1 MTRER
6 RGRPLGGMMT
16 DQLILANDNKIIFL
30 ILDGLG
36 DIPDPAHSH
45 RTPLEAAMKPNIDR
59 LAIERGVLGRTI
71 PVGIG
76 ITPGS
81 GPGHLSLFGYD
92 PLTYEIGRGIL
103 EVLGLNMDIQAGDVT
118 ARGNFCTLRDGI
130 VADRRAGRIETALG
144 EELCARISKAVS
156 EVDGVRVTI
165 KPGVSHRF
173 GIVFHGEG
181 LSDELEDADPHK
193 DGRPLVLVAPKA
205 AAAEKTASVI
215 NGFMK
220 KAMEVLKA
228 ERVANGVLL
237 RGFSKR
243 PDIPLFP
250 EKYRMDSLA
259 ITTYP
264 MYRGIAKLIGMKVE
278 KEPRDY
284 GEMVSILR
292 DHYDKYQF
300 FFMHIKE
307 TDVAGEDGNF
317 KGKVEAIEGVDK
329 IVSDIYALGPKVL
342 VITGDHSTPCA
353 LKGHSWHPVPLLII
367 ADTGERDGIP
377 FHEKNCVRGSLGTI
391 YGKEL
396 MTLALAYGLKLDKFG
411 A

>member
-1 MTRER
+1 MI
-6 RGRPLGGMMT
+6 
-16 DQLILANDNKIIFL
+16 DHLILSNDNKIIFL

-45 RTPLEAAMKPNIDR
+45 RTPLEAANKPNIDS
-59 LAIERGVLGRTI
+59 LAVERGVLGRTI
-71 PVGIG
+71 PVGVG

-92 PLTYEIGRGIL
+92 PEEYEIGRGIL
-103 EVLGLNMDIQAGDVT
+103 EVLGLNMDIRAGDVT
-118 ARGNFCTLRDGI
+118 ARGNFCTVRENVI
-130 VADRRAGRIETALG
+130 IDRRAGRIETALG
-144 EELCARISKAVS
+144 QELCARLSKAIPTI
-156 EVDGVRVTI
+156 DGVDVTI

-181 LSDELEDADPHK
+181 LSDEIEDADPHK
-193 DGRPLVLVAPKA
+193 DGRPLVLPVPKVPQ
-205 AAAEKTASVI
+205 AEKTASI
-215 NGFMK
+215 IGTFMK
-220 KAMEVLKA
+220 RAVEVLKG
-228 ERVANGVLL
+228 EPVANGILL

-250 EKYRMDSLA
+250 ERYRMESLA

-278 KEPRDY
+278 REPRDY

-292 DHYDKYQF
+292 DHYGKYQF

-317 KGKVEAIEGVDK
+317 KAKVEAIEGVDK
-329 IVSDIYALGPKVL
+329 IVPDIYALKPKVL

-353 LKGHSWHPVPLLII
+353 LKGHSWHPVPFLIV
-367 ADTGERDGIP
+367 ADTGERDGIT
-377 FHEKNCVRGSLGTI
+377 FHEKNCLRGSGGTI
-391 YGKEL
+391 YAKEL
-396 MTLALAYGLKLDKFG
+396 MTLAMAYGLKLDKFG

>member
-1 MTRER
+1 MI
-6 RGRPLGGMMT
+6 
-16 DQLILANDNKIIFL
+16 DHLILSNDNKIIFL

-45 RTPLEAAMKPNIDR
+45 RTPLEAANKPNIDS
-59 LAIERGVLGRTI
+59 LAVERGVLGRTI
-71 PVGIG
+71 PVGVG

-92 PLTYEIGRGIL
+92 PEEYEIGRGIL
-103 EVLGLNMDIQAGDVT
+103 EVLGLNMEIRAGDVT
-118 ARGNFCTLRDGI
+118 ARGNFCTVRDNVI
-130 VADRRAGRIETALG
+130 TDRRAGRIETELG
-144 EELCARISKAVS
+144 QELCARLASAIPTIDNV
-156 EVDGVRVTI
+156 EVLI

-181 LSDELEDADPHK
+181 LSDEIEDADPHK
-193 DGRPLVLVAPKA
+193 DGRPFVLPAPKNPQA
-205 AAAEKTASVI
+205 KRTASVI
-215 NGFMK
+215 GSFMK
-220 KAMEVLKA
+220 KALEVLKG
-228 ERVANGVLL
+228 EPKANGILL

-250 EKYRMDSLA
+250 EKYRMESLA

-264 MYRGIAKLIGMKVE
+264 MYRGIAKLLGMKVE

-284 GEMVSILR
+284 GESVSILR
-292 DHYDKYQF
+292 DHYGKYQF

-317 KGKVEAIEGVDK
+317 EAKVEAIEGVDK
-329 IVSDIYALGPKVL
+329 IVPDIYALKPKAL

-353 LKGHSWHPVPLLII
+353 LKGHSWHPVPFLIV
-367 ADTGERDGIP
+367 ADTGESDGIA
-377 FHEKNCVRGSLGTI
+377 FHEKNCLKGSGGTI
-391 YGKEL
+391 YAKEL
-396 MTLALAYGLKLDKFG
+396 MTLAMAYGLKLDKFG

>member
-1 MTRER
+1 MI
-6 RGRPLGGMMT
+6 
-16 DQLILANDNKIIFL
+16 DHLILSNDNKIIFL

-45 RTPLEAAMKPNIDR
+45 RTPLEAANKPNIDS
-59 LAIERGVLGRTI
+59 LAVERGVLGRTI
-71 PVGIG
+71 PVGVG

-92 PLTYEIGRGIL
+92 PEEYEIGRGIL
-103 EVLGLNMDIQAGDVT
+103 EVLGLNMDIRAGDVT
-118 ARGNFCTLRDGI
+118 ARGNFCTVRENVI
-130 VADRRAGRIETALG
+130 IDRRAGRIETALG
-144 EELCARISKAVS
+144 QELCARLSKAIPTI
-156 EVDGVRVTI
+156 DGVEVTI

-181 LSDELEDADPHK
+181 LSDEIEDADPHK
-193 DGRPLVLVAPKA
+193 DGRPLVLPVPKVPQ
-205 AAAEKTASVI
+205 AEKTASI
-215 NGFMK
+215 IGSFMK
-220 KAMEVLKA
+220 KAVEVLKG
-228 ERVANGVLL
+228 EPVANGILL

-250 EKYRMDSLA
+250 EKYRMESLA

-264 MYRGIAKLIGMKVE
+264 MYRGIAKLIGMRVE

-284 GEMVSILR
+284 AEMVSILR
-292 DHYDKYQF
+292 DHYGKYQF

-317 KGKVEAIEGVDK
+317 KAKVEAIEGVDK
-329 IVSDIYALGPKVL
+329 IVPDIYALKPKVL

-353 LKGHSWHPVPLLII
+353 LKGHSWHPVPFLIV
-367 ADTGERDGIP
+367 ADTGERDGIT
-377 FHEKNCVRGSLGTI
+377 FHEKNCLRGSGGTI
-391 YGKEL
+391 YAKEL
-396 MTLALAYGLKLDKFG
+396 MTLAMAYGLKLDKFG

>member
-1 MTRER
+1 MI
-6 RGRPLGGMMT
+6 
-16 DQLILANDNKIIFL
+16 DHLILSNDNKIIFL

-45 RTPLEAAMKPNIDR
+45 RTPLEAANKPNIDS
-59 LAIERGVLGRTI
+59 LSVERGVLGRTI
-71 PVGIG
+71 PVGVG

-92 PLTYEIGRGIL
+92 PEEYEIGRGIL
-103 EVLGLNMDIQAGDVT
+103 EVLGLNMDIRAGDVT
-118 ARGNFCTLRDGI
+118 ARGNFCTVRENVI
-130 VADRRAGRIETALG
+130 IDRRAGRIETALG
-144 EELCARISKAVS
+144 QELCARLSKAIPTI
-156 EVDGVRVTI
+156 DGVEVTI

-181 LSDELEDADPHK
+181 LSDEIEDADPHK
-193 DGRPLVLVAPKA
+193 DGRPLVLPVPKVPQ
-205 AAAEKTASVI
+205 AEKTASI
-215 NGFMK
+215 IGSFMK
-220 KAMEVLKA
+220 KAVEVLKG
-228 ERVANGVLL
+228 EPVANGILL

-250 EKYRMDSLA
+250 EKYRMESLA

-264 MYRGIAKLIGMKVE
+264 MYRGIAKLIGMRVE

-284 GEMVSILR
+284 AETVSILR
-292 DHYDKYQF
+292 DHYGKYQF

-317 KGKVEAIEGVDK
+317 KAKVEAIEGVDK
-329 IVSDIYALGPKVL
+329 IVPDIYALKPKVL

-353 LKGHSWHPVPLLII
+353 LKGHSWHPVPFLIV
-367 ADTGERDGIP
+367 ADTGERDGIT
-377 FHEKNCVRGSLGTI
+377 FHEKNCLRGSGGTI
-391 YGKEL
+391 YAKEL
-396 MTLALAYGLKLDKFG
+396 MTLAMAYGLKLDKFG

>member
-1 MTRER
+1 MVDE
-6 RGRPLGGMMT
+6 
-16 DQLILANDNKIIFL
+16 LILSNDNKIIFL

-45 RTPLEAAMKPNIDR
+45 RTPLEAANKPNIDS
-59 LAIERGVLGRTI
+59 LSVERGVLGRTI
-71 PVGIG
+71 PVGVG

-92 PLTYEIGRGIL
+92 PEEYEIGRGIL
-103 EVLGLNMDIQAGDVT
+103 EVLGLNMDIRAGDVT
-118 ARGNFCTLRDGI
+118 ARGNFCTVRENVI
-130 VADRRAGRIETALG
+130 IDRRAGRIETALG
-144 EELCARISKAVS
+144 QELCARLSKAIPTI
-156 EVDGVRVTI
+156 DGVDVTI

-181 LSDELEDADPHK
+181 LSDEIEDADPHK
-193 DGRPLVLVAPKA
+193 DGRPLVLPVPKVPQ
-205 AAAEKTASVI
+205 AEKTASI
-215 NGFMK
+215 IGSFMK
-220 KAMEVLKA
+220 KAVEVLKG
-228 ERVANGVLL
+228 EPVANGILL

-250 EKYRMDSLA
+250 EKYRMESLA

-264 MYRGIAKLIGMKVE
+264 MYRGIAKLIGMRVE

-284 GEMVSILR
+284 AEMVSILR
-292 DHYDKYQF
+292 DHYGKYQF

-317 KGKVEAIEGVDK
+317 KAKVEAIEGVDK
-329 IVSDIYALGPKVL
+329 IVPDIYALKPKVL

-353 LKGHSWHPVPLLII
+353 LKGHSWHPVPFLIV
-367 ADTGERDGIP
+367 ADTGERDGIT
-377 FHEKNCVRGSLGTI
+377 FHEKNCLRGSGGTI
-391 YGKEL
+391 YAKEL
-396 MTLALAYGLKLDKFG
+396 MTLAMAYGSKLDKFG

>member
-1 MTRER
+1 
-6 RGRPLGGMMT
+6 MMV
-16 DQLILANDNKIIFL
+16 DELILSNDNKIIFL

-36 DIPDPAHSH
+36 DIPDPGHSH
-45 RTPLEAAMKPNIDR
+45 RTPLEAANKPNIDS
-59 LAIERGVLGRTI
+59 LAVERGVLGRTI
-71 PVGIG
+71 PVGVG

-92 PLTYEIGRGIL
+92 PVKYEIGRGIL
-103 EVLGLNMDIQAGDVT
+103 EVLGLNMDIRAGDVT
-118 ARGNFCTLRDGI
+118 ARGNFCTVLGDGI

-144 EELCARISKAVS
+144 HELCARLGEAIPS
-156 EVDGVRVTI
+156 VDGVEVTI

-193 DGRPLVLVAPKA
+193 DGRPLPMPGAKTPG
-205 AAAEKTASVI
+205 AEKTASI
-215 NGFMK
+215 IAGFMK
-220 KAMEVLKA
+220 KAMDVLKG
-228 ERVANGVLL
+228 ERVANGILL

-278 KEPRDY
+278 KEPRSYTD
-284 GEMVSILR
+284 MVSILR
-292 DHYDKYQF
+292 DHYAKYQF

-317 KGKVEAIEGVDK
+317 KAKVEAIEEVDK
-329 IVSDIYALGPKVL
+329 IVPDIYALSPKVL

-353 LKGHSWHPVPLLII
+353 LKGHSWHPVPLLIVT
-367 ADTGERDGIP
+367 DTGERDGIT
-377 FHEKNCVRGSLGTI
+377 FHEKNCLRGSGGTI
-391 YGKEL
+391 YAKEL

>member
-1 MTRER
+1 MI
-6 RGRPLGGMMT
+6 
-16 DQLILANDNKIIFL
+16 DHLILSNDNKIIFL

-45 RTPLEAAMKPNIDR
+45 RTPLEAANKPNIDS
-59 LAIERGVLGRTI
+59 LSVERGVLGRTI
-71 PVGIG
+71 PVGVG

-92 PLTYEIGRGIL
+92 PEEYEIGRGIL
-103 EVLGLNMDIQAGDVT
+103 EVLGLNMDIRAGDVT
-118 ARGNFCTLRDGI
+118 ARGNFCTVRENVI
-130 VADRRAGRIETALG
+130 IDRRAGRIETALG
-144 EELCARISKAVS
+144 QELCARLSKAIPTI
-156 EVDGVRVTI
+156 DGVEVTI

-181 LSDELEDADPHK
+181 LSDEIEDADPHK
-193 DGRPLVLVAPKA
+193 DGRPLVLPVPKVPQ
-205 AAAEKTASVI
+205 AEKTASI
-215 NGFMK
+215 IGSFMK
-220 KAMEVLKA
+220 KAVEVLKG
-228 ERVANGVLL
+228 EPVANGILL

-250 EKYRMDSLA
+250 ERYRMESLA

-278 KEPRDY
+278 REPRDY

-292 DHYDKYQF
+292 DHYGKYQF

-317 KGKVEAIEGVDK
+317 KAKVEAIEGVDK
-329 IVSDIYALGPKVL
+329 IVPDIYALKPKVL

-353 LKGHSWHPVPLLII
+353 LKGHSWHPVPFLIV
-367 ADTGERDGIP
+367 ADTGERDGIT
-377 FHEKNCVRGSLGTI
+377 FHEKNCLRGSGGTI
-391 YGKEL
+391 YAKEL
-396 MTLALAYGLKLDKFG
+396 MTLAMAYGLKLDKFG